1 MMRYKKASVG
11 LLSVL
16 LLSAFTWTS
25 VWASSPAQAKEQGV
39 PNNQSS
45 QPQASPDPA
54 KATAQAPE
62 KFKVNL
68 DTTKGPVVIEVVR
81 AWAPKGADRFYNLV
95 KSGFYTDVAFFRVID
110 GFMAQF
116 GIHGDPAVSAKWRG
130 PAAQIADDP
139 VKQSNL
145 RGFVSFAMAGPNT
158 RTTQLFINY
167 ADRNKQLDG
176 MGFSPFGRVIQGMEN
191 VDNLYS
197 GYGEGAPR
205 GRGPDQSLIQTQG
218 NAYLRKSF
226 PRLDYIKSATIVE

>member
-1 MMRYKKASVG
+1 MMRYEKTRVV
-11 LLSVL
+11 LLSIL
-16 LLSAFTWTS
+16 LASALTGTS
-25 VWASSPAQAKEQGV
+25 LWAVNQAQPKEQGV
-39 PNNQSS
+39 QSNQPS
-45 QPQASPDPA
+45 QSKANPDPA
-54 KATAQAPE
+54 KATEQAPE
-62 KFKVNL
+62 TFRAKL
-68 DTTKGPVVIEVVR
+68 DTTKGPVVIEVIR

-116 GIHGDPAVSAKWRG
+116 GISGSPEVSAKWRD
-130 PAAQIADDP
+130 AKIADDP

-167 ADRNKQLDG
+167 ADRNRQLDS

-191 VDNLYS
+191 IDNLYS

-205 GRGPDQSLIQTQG
+205 GRGPDQSMVQTQG
-218 NAYLRKSF
+218 NTYLRKSF
-226 PRLDYIKSATIVE
+226 PHLDYIKSATIVE

>member
-1 MMRYKKASVG
+1 MMRYEKTSVA
-11 LLSVL
+11 LMSVL
-16 LLSAFTWTS
+16 LAFALTS
-25 VWASSPAQAKEQGV
+25 TSLLAATQAKPKEQGV
-39 PNNQSS
+39 QANQPSAK
-45 QPQASPDPA
+45 PSPDPA
-54 KATAQAPE
+54 KATAKAPDT
-62 KFKVNL
+62 FKVNL

-81 AWAPKGADRFYNLV
+81 AWSPNGADRFYNLV
-95 KSGFYTDVAFFRVID
+95 KQGFYTDIAFFRVIE

-116 GIHGDPAVSAKWRG
+116 GIHGDPAVSAKWRNAKI
-130 PAAQIADDP
+130 PDDP

-176 MGFSPFGRVIQGMEN
+176 MGFSPFGRVISGMEN

-205 GRGPDQSLIQTQG
+205 GQGPDQGMVQTQG
-218 NAYLRKSF
+218 NAYLKKNF
-226 PRLDYIKSATIVE
+226 PHLDYIKSATIVE